1 MENKNTKQT
10 NVSFENLKKLGKIL
24 QENQISKLVN
34 DGRNAK
40 KKLDEYGVAIRN
52 RLLSLNQPV
61 PEAPKHIEPET
72 PSKMSDFFKP
82 NDRANAQRKPFDRAN
97 GKVFTPNSREPRPNK
112 APFGDKRPFNRDGK
126 PSVGAKPFGP
136 RPFGKDSARP
146 NAPKPFSPKVGLSR
160 GELPDTFVAKT
171 ERSFG
176 NKNKS
181 KRVMSDEMDTK
192 KVTKRDKF
200 RFDLVSIDD
209 DDMENDGIIHMGRVK
224 SPKAKKQKAFVPVEK
239 APIENATITT
249 DNLTVKIL
257 SEKIGKPVTE
267 IIKKFMLL
275 GMMLNINSPIDFDT
289 AELVASEFGIT
300 LTRAVAATNEQI
312 VEEKFK
318 SIELTDKRPPIVTVM
333 GHVDHGK
340 TSLLDYIKKTNIALG
355 EAGGITQHIG
365 AYSINVNGNKIT
377 FIDTPG
383 HAAFSAMRQRGAQV
397 TDIAILIVA
406 ADDGIM
412 PQTVEA
418 IKYIKESG
426 VPMIVAINKMDKPEA
441 NPERIKQQLAEN
453 DVLPEEWGGDTLC
466 VPISAKTGMGIDKLL
481 EAISLVADLSDL
493 KTKIDAPAM
502 GTVLES
508 RIDKGRG
515 AMATVIIKI
524 GTLHIGDF
532 VVCGIASGRVRGMIN
547 YQGESLKSAGPSMA
561 VSILG
566 LTELP
571 EAGDTCYVVDE
582 KLAKDLVA
590 ERLNK
595 IKVEK
600 AKANSMATSLESF
613 LATPKDQVLK
623 TYNVLV
629 KADVQGSAEAL
640 KDNFE
645 NMKNE
650 EVKVS
655 VIRSSVGA
663 INETDVLMAQAS
675 KAVIIGFNVKPDPKA
690 KQLAEKSGVEI
701 KFFKIIYEAIDFIQ
715 GEIDKMLTP
724 KYSEKVIG
732 QVEVRQLFKI
742 SSVGTIAG
750 SYVTE
755 GQINRTSKVRV
766 YRNNKL
772 ITTCDVETLQQGK
785 DAARTI
791 KAGFECGIKLKDFN
805 DVAVGDRLEVFEL
818 EQIK

>member
-1 MENKNTKQT
+1 MENNNTKQ
-10 NVSFENLKKLGKIL
+10 NVSFENLKQLGRIL
-24 QENQISKLVN
+24 QENQISQIIN
-34 DGRNAK
+34 NGRNAK
-40 KKLDEYGVAIRN
+40 KKLDEYGVVIRN
-52 RLLSLNQPV
+52 RLVSLNQPV
-61 PEAPKHIEPET
+61 PETPKHIAPQT
-72 PSKMSDFFKP
+72 SKMSDFFGAKDSRP
-82 NDRANAQRKPFDRAN
+82 RQSFDKNKNTQQRDNRQ
-97 GKVFTPNSREPRPNK
+97 RP
-112 APFGDKRPFNRDGK
+112 AFGDKKSFNKDGKTPFVKGPSTRPFSKDNKQNASGK
-126 PSVGAKPFGP
+126 PFAP
-136 RPFGKDSARP
+136 R
-146 NAPKPFSPKVGLSR
+146 VGLSK
-160 GELPDTFVAKT
+160 GELPDTFVAKA
-171 ERSFG
+171 ERTFG
-176 NKNKS
+176 NKNKT
-181 KRVMSDEMDTK
+181 KRANNDDMDTRKITK
-192 KVTKRDKF
+192 KDKF

-209 DDMENDGIIHMGRVK
+209 DLMEDDGIIHMGRVK
-224 SPKAKKQKAFVPVEK
+224 SPKSKKQKTFVPVEK
-239 APIENATITT
+239 APIESATITT

-289 AELVASEFGIT
+289 AELVASEFGVT
-300 LTRAVAATNEQI
+300 LTRDVAATNEQI

-340 TSLLDYIKKTNIALG
+340 TSLLDYIKKTNIAIG

-412 PQTVEA
+412 PQTKEA
-418 IKYIKESG
+418 IKYIKESN

-441 NPERIKQQLAEN
+441 NVERIKQQLAEN
-453 DVLPEEWGGDTLC
+453 DVLPEEWGGDTIC
-466 VPISAKTGMGIDKLL
+466 VPISAKTGAGVDKLL
-481 EAISLVADLSDL
+481 EAISLVADISEL

-508 RIDKGRG
+508 KIDKGRG
-515 AMATVIIKI
+515 AMATIIIKI

-532 VVCGIASGRVRGMIN
+532 IVCGTASGRVRGMVN
-547 YQGESLKSAGPSMA
+547 YQGENLKSAGPSMA
-561 VSILG
+561 VSVLG

-571 EAGDTCYVVDE
+571 ESGETCYVVDE
-582 KLAKDLVA
+582 KFAKDLVA

-595 IKVEK
+595 IKIAK
-600 AKANSMATSLESF
+600 AKTNSQSASLESF

-623 TYNVLV
+623 VYNVLV

-640 KDNFE
+640 NDNLS
-645 NMKNE
+645 NMHND
-650 EVKVS
+650 EVKVT

-663 INETDVLMAQAS
+663 INESDVLMAHAS
-675 KAVIIGFNVKPDPKA
+675 GAIIIGFNVKPDPKA
-690 KQLAEKSGVEI
+690 KQIAEKNGVTI
-701 KFFKIIYEAIDFIQ
+701 KFFKIIYETMDFVQ
-715 GEIDKMLTP
+715 SEIDKLLTP
-724 KYSEKVIG
+724 KYTENVIG
-732 QVEVRQLFKI
+732 NVEVRQLFKI

-750 SYVTE
+750 SYVID

-766 YRNNKL
+766 IRNGKV

-785 DAARTI
+785 DAAKSV

-805 DVAVGDRLEVFEL
+805 DVLVGDKLEVFEL
-818 EQIK
+818 QQIK